1 MTPHAF
7 IKRVLAALSLSLLI
21 TSCASSTNLS
31 LKNSESN
38 DYWYCAPGDKKS
50 WRCAENKESL
60 GLSYYRFWKTM
71 PDPEA
76 EGLEPED
83 IEQAGDELLVVQ
95 GAQMSLSEDPTVPI
109 VNSEDEVAGTNQSKA
124 TLSPEAPVDQI
135 RSKPVSS
142 KQAPVQERPERTATE
157 AQPVFG
163 KVLQLAAYHSQEQ
176 ASSFADSLDEKLKQ
190 KPSVIQTR
198 VNGRA
203 YYTVVFDQ
211 LNSQKQVDLLIN
223 QLAESFPRIQPWLR
237 SRAGF
242 DLSRAD

>member
-7 IKRVLAALSLSLLI
+7 IKRVLAALSLSLLL

-142 KQAPVQERPERTATE
+142 KQAPVQERPSGLR
-157 AQPVFG
+157 QRLNPF
-163 KVLQLAAYHSQEQ
+163 S
-176 ASSFADSLDEKLKQ
+176 EK
-190 KPSVIQTR
+190 SC
-198 VNGRA
+198 N
-203 YYTVVFDQ
+203 
-211 LNSQKQVDLLIN
+211 
-223 QLAESFPRIQPWLR
+223 
-237 SRAGF
+237 
-242 DLSRAD
+242 

>member
-1 MTPHAF
+1 
-7 IKRVLAALSLSLLI
+7 
-21 TSCASSTNLS
+21 
-31 LKNSESN
+31 
-38 DYWYCAPGDKKS
+38 
-50 WRCAENKESL
+50 
-60 GLSYYRFWKTM
+60 M

-135 RSKPVSS
+135 RSKPVSLKPVTLKPVSS